1 MQSSFQ
7 EESFTR
13 RLIAGEGGY
22 GTLRLVAIVLLLAG
36 TAWSGYL
43 FKQYVD
49 HAVETPLVAPAMQDL
64 ASKDQ
69 ERLDSLVQR
78 FSDTK
83 TVRMR
88 GVMVANSIVN
98 GNREP
103 FVRTYS
109 KAMLE
114 AQAQPAA
121 AGAETM
127 EQPVIPAYIPEKMP
141 PIMFVRAVMVVEK
154 TAMAIM
160 DIEGVGTGII
170 VRKGYTFNGGEG
182 RVLHIGPDKVTVQ
195 WSGKKMEIAPGL

>member
-7 EESFTR
+7 KESFAK

-22 GTLRLVAIVLLLAG
+22 GTLRLVTIMLLLAG
-36 TAWSGYL
+36 TAWSGSL
-43 FKQYVD
+43 FNQYVD
-49 HAVETPLVAPAMQDL
+49 RAVETPIVAPPMQDQ

-69 ERLDSLVQR
+69 VRLDGLVQR
-78 FSDTK
+78 FSDAQR
-83 TVRMR
+83 VRMR
-88 GVMVANSIVN
+88 GAMVANAIVN

-109 KAMLE
+109 ETMLE
-114 AQAQPAA
+114 AKALSATGGEEAVPQPAI
-121 AGAETM
+121 
-127 EQPVIPAYIPEKMP
+127 PVYIPEKIP

-170 VRKGYTFNGGEG
+170 VRKGYSFNGGEG

-195 WSGKKMEIAPGL
+195 WSGKRMEIAPGL